1 MRVLII
7 GGGKVGGYL
16 ARVLADADHAVT
28 VAERSPRLARELGE
42 SLNALVLE
50 GDGTSIELLKAAEA
64 GRADWLVAVTGQD
77 EINLVACELG
87 QTLGAKRVL
96 GRLNDSRNR
105 TTFDAMGIPVVAV
118 TDLIVNLITR
128 EVDVVDL
135 ERIALLGRGQV
146 SLIEVV
152 VPAEAPHRR
161 VSDYSLPGQTILVS
175 LTRPNGRLIVPQG
188 ETMVLPGDRV
198 MAVTL
203 MEQEPEVRAALC
215 RVGDD
220 GGDA

>member
-1 MRVLII
+1 VRVLII

-16 ARVLADADHAVT
+16 AKVLADADHAVT
-28 VAERSPRLARELGE
+28 VTESDPRLARELGE
-42 SLNALVLE
+42 SLDALVLE

-64 GRADWLVAVTGQD
+64 GRTDWLVAVTGQD

-87 QTLGAKRVL
+87 LTLGAKRVL

-118 TDLIVNLITR
+118 TDLIVTLITR

-135 ERIALLGRGQV
+135 ERIAVLGRGQV
-146 SLIEVV
+146 SLIEIEI
-152 VPAEAPHRR
+152 PEEAPHRR
-161 VSDYSLPGQTILVS
+161 VSDFSLPGQTILVS

-188 ETMVLPGDRV
+188 ETMVMPGDRV
-198 MAVTL
+198 MVVTR
-203 MEQEPEVRAALC
+203 MQQESEVRAALC
-215 RVGDD
+215 RLEDE